1 MSGKKTDIVM
11 IDMVRLSIAHIS
23 NTDPLFF
30 ITQLPFILMMKSTIG
45 IIGIIFITKV
55 SVIIARTKIIIAMA
69 WLVTVSKDINLN
81 KSGNNDYKK

>member
-1 MSGKKTDIVM
+1 
-11 IDMVRLSIAHIS
+11 
-23 NTDPLFF
+23 
-30 ITQLPFILMMKSTIG
+30 MMKSTIG

>member
-1 MSGKKTDIVM
+1 MSGKKTDIVI
-11 IDMVRLSIAHIS
+11 IDMVRLSIAHIY
-23 NTDPLFF
+23 NTDPLYF
-30 ITQLPFILMMKSTIG
+30 ITQLSFILMMKSTIG